1 MGFRSRVEECSS
13 VKKEKENREA
23 RNVFHVASVAPW
35 RSTSRIFRRLNDMD
49 DFDSTRECDQILAFI
64 I

>member
-1 MGFRSRVEECSS
+1 M
-13 VKKEKENREA
+13 KKEKENREA